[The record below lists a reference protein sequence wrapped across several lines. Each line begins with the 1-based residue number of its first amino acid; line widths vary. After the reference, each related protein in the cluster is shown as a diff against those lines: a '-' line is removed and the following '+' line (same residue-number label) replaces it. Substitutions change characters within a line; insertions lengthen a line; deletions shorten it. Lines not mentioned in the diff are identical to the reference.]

1 MHNLFDIKGMLEE
14 MQKRDLKNL
23 NAIPFHNICKTREV
37 INLFALSTFQ
47 SPRNGDDLS
56 DGEPLETEERSHTPP
71 PRMDSPEDNL
81 TPQLKVKVNKR
92 YSKQPFQIQKTV
104 AISNKFDHN
113 TT

>member
-1 MHNLFDIKGMLEE
+1 MHNLFDIKGMHEE

-81 TPQLKVKVNKR
+81 TPQLKVKVNR
-92 YSKQPFQIQKTV
+92 INSKQ
-104 AISNKFDHN
+104 
-113 TT
+113 